1 MANIAAAFERGLSW
15 AVPATRQERA
25 AALWS
30 FGYFFALLAGYYV
43 LRPLRDQMGIAGGVR
58 NLPWLFTATFV
69 TLIVVQPLYGAL
81 VAKLPRARFIPLVY
95 HFFVAN
101 LVLFWLLL
109 TLGVAPVIVARVFFV
124 WVSVFSLFAVA
135 VFWSFMADLFTAE
148 QGKRLFGFIGAGGTA
163 GGLLGPLITIQ
174 LSKPLGSINL
184 LVAAAVLLEIA
195 VFCVYRLERAA
206 TVHVGTDGEL
216 QAAPQRIGGSA
227 FAAFLDFVRSPY
239 LLGVG
244 LWVSLLSFCA
254 TIVYFE
260 QANIISAAI
269 HDRDA
274 QTRIFASIDLAVNLL
289 SLATQIFVTGQVLKR
304 FGTGVAAAALP
315 AVYVLGFA
323 ALFLAPTLAIVV
335 TLQIVQ
341 RWMNFAIA
349 NPARQVFFTVIGREE
364 KYKAKN
370 LIDVVVYRGS
380 DALYGWVFDGLQALG
395 LKLGAIALVAWP
407 VAAGWLVL
415 SMVLGRVQEHRA
427 ALIDGEAAKAKDA
440 TPGDADFD
448 EANLGDADMSIVSEG
463 SAMTGERA

>member
-1 MANIAAAFERGLSW
+1 MRNIAAAFERGLSW

-30 FGYFFALLAGYYV
+30 FAYFFALLAGYYV
-43 LRPLRDQMGIAGGVR
+43 LRPLRDQMGIAGGTR

-69 TLIVVQPLYGAL
+69 TLILVQPLYGAV
-81 VAKLPRARFIPLVY
+81 VAKLPRARFIPRVY

-101 LVLFWLLL
+101 LLLFWLAL
-109 TLGVAPVIVARVFFV
+109 TLDLAPVIVARVFFV
-124 WVSVFSLFAVA
+124 WLSVFSLFAVA

-174 LSKPLGSINL
+174 LAKPLGSVNL
-184 LVAAAVLLEIA
+184 LIAAAVLLELA
-195 VFCVYRLERAA
+195 VFCVWRLERAA
-206 TVHVGTDGEL
+206 GAQAGPQGQLH
-216 QAAPQRIGGSA
+216 AAPQRIGGSA
-227 FAAFLDFVRSPY
+227 FAAFFEFVRSPY

-254 TIVYFE
+254 TIVYLE
-260 QANIISAAI
+260 QANIVSAAI

-274 QTRIFASIDLAVNLL
+274 QTRIFATIDLAVNLL
-289 SLATQIFVTGQVLKR
+289 SLATQVFITGQVLKR
-304 FGTGVAAAALP
+304 FGTGVAAGALP

-323 ALFLAPTLAIVV
+323 ALFLAPTLAVVV
-335 TLQIVQ
+335 TVQVVQ

-370 LIDVVVYRGS
+370 LIDVVIYRGS
-380 DALYGWVFDGLQALG
+380 DALYSWVFDGLQALG

-407 VAAGWLVL
+407 FAAGWLAL
-415 SMVLGRVQEHRA
+415 SIVLGRAQERRA
-427 ALIDGEAAKAKDA
+427 TRIDGEAATLAGGLGAEPSDDV
-440 TPGDADFD
+440 TLGDADF
-448 EANLGDADMSIVSEG
+448 AVTREG
-463 SAMTGERA
+463 SAITGENA